1 MWRAS
6 ARAAP
11 PAADAAAAYRIER
24 GAAGQVSLDGHVEPF
39 PTGAAAAL
47 TGVHEFI
54 DSLPELS
61 ERRRRFQS
69 ARRRSDAEI
78 LSRFGSH
85 WLTPGGAPH
94 QREHERLHRVL
105 LEIFDVA
112 GHARTWTT

>member
-1 MWRAS
+1 MSRS
-6 ARAAP
+6 RP
-11 PAADAAAAYRIER
+11 RVRPLDAGAAYRIER
-24 GAAGQVSLDGHVEPF
+24 GAAGPIALDGRVEPF
-39 PTGAAAAL
+39 PSSAAAAL
-47 TGVHEFI
+47 TGIHEFI

-94 QREHERLHRVL
+94 QRAHEDLHRTL
-105 LEIFDVA
+105 LDLLGVA
-112 GHARTWTT
+112 GRARTWTASR